1 MNYKFLAII
10 SFVCLFGKA
19 NAQRGPVLDAPIIV
33 QPWDN
38 ALIEPRVP
46 QFMVFIWLRT
56 GIPPMPQSVNYNFY
70 MRYRFELVDMTENH
84 LANPEDAFASP
95 AIRPY
100 YVEDNILSPNLVY
113 NLSKPPLQLGHRYAV
128 RVTVSLPEFGDD
140 TPFVFSNNGM
150 SPVIEFTYGETPGA
164 EVLVQP
170 PMDSVTVPTPIII
183 ETNPQ

>member
-1 MNYKFLAII
+1 MLAVI
-10 SFVCLFGKA
+10 FAGTAF
-19 NAQRGPVLDAPIIV
+19 AQRGPVLDAPIIV

-38 ALIEPRVP
+38 SLIEPRVP

-84 LANPEDAFASP
+84 LANPEDAFSSP

-113 NLSKPPLQLGHRYAV
+113 NMSKPPLQKGHRYAV
-128 RVTVSLPEFGDD
+128 RVRVSLPEFGDD
-140 TPFVFSNNGM
+140 TPFTFRNNGI
-150 SPVIEFTYGETPGA
+150 SPVVEFTYGKEDEPQ
-164 EVLVQP
+164 VLVSP
-170 PMDSVTVPTPIII
+170 PMDTVTVPTPIII
-183 ETNPQ
+183 DSNPEK